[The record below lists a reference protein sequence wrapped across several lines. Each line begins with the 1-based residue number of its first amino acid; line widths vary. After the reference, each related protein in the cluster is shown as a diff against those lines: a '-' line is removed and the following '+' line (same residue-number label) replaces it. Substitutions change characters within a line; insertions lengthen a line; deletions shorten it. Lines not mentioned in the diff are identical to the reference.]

1 MKLEDRPGIKKL
13 EKAVNINW
21 VKIAVLA
28 VLACLCIKYSD
39 HVIETIR
46 LIVYTMR
53 PLFYGLAIAYV
64 LNIFMKKL
72 EKIYFPKKTDAWVT
86 KTRRPVCVFASII
99 LVLVLAVMLIGLV
112 VPSLLDA
119 VHVITK
125 DIPSAFIRFQKWLS
139 GILENSPELQQY
151 VDSLDI
157 DWNSTFRKIGDFLS
171 KGIGDLFNSAFS
183 VYRTDFGYF
192 FYLYAL
198 WKRTAAV
205 PAEKACNGLC
215 GGGDYRT
222 GTAFSDSC
230 K

>member
-72 EKIYFPKKTDAWVT
+72 EKIYFPKKTDAWVI

-139 GILENSPELQQY
+139 GIL
-151 VDSLDI
+151 
-157 DWNSTFRKIGDFLS
+157 
-171 KGIGDLFNSAFS
+171 
-183 VYRTDFGYF
+183 
-192 FYLYAL
+192 
-198 WKRTAAV
+198 
-205 PAEKACNGLC
+205 
-215 GGGDYRT
+215 
-222 GTAFSDSC
+222 
-230 K
+230 

>member
-72 EKIYFPKKTDAWVT
+72 EKIYYCK
-86 KTRRPVCVFASII
+86 
-99 LVLVLAVMLIGLV
+99 
-112 VPSLLDA
+112 
-119 VHVITK
+119 
-125 DIPSAFIRFQKWLS
+125 
-139 GILENSPELQQY
+139 
-151 VDSLDI
+151 
-157 DWNSTFRKIGDFLS
+157 
-171 KGIGDLFNSAFS
+171 LF